1 MKYKLADIATIVMG
15 GTPSTSNPDYW
26 NGDILWVTPKDLS
39 LLNGGKYIYATTSH
53 ISDYG
58 LKNSSAKIVPAGSI
72 ILSTRAPVGYLGIAK
87 FPMATNQGIKALIAN
102 EEIVINEYLYYL
114 LQTQTA
120 NLEARA
126 GGSTFRELTTESLK
140 NYEIDLPPMSVQHS
154 ITNIL
159 GSIDKKIEINKRKIA
174 KLEAIAVNYM
184 DYWYSNHTTFN
195 VKLENLVV
203 STKNAIVDGPFGTQ
217 MKIEDYVSF
226 GIPIIEMEY
235 LNGFTI
241 SAPIQHFITEEKY
254 NTVSR
259 STALSGDV
267 ILSKTGTLGLLGV
280 IPQHI
285 KRSIIVSRLAK
296 ITPDTDK
303 ISPYTLL
310 ILLKRLGKNG
320 YWEKQSAGS
329 TMPILNIE
337 IIKNAP
343 ILICSEMKELNSFI
357 DSVYQRINLLTKG
370 NNNLS
375 TQKNELLP
383 LLMNGQV
390 KVI

>member
-1 MKYKLADIATIVMG
+1 MK
-15 GTPSTSNPDYW
+15 
-26 NGDILWVTPKDLS
+26 
-39 LLNGGKYIYATTSH
+39 
-53 ISDYG
+53 
-58 LKNSSAKIVPAGSI
+58 
-72 ILSTRAPVGYLGIAK
+72 
-87 FPMATNQGIKALIAN
+87 
-102 EEIVINEYLYYL
+102 
-114 LQTQTA
+114 
-120 NLEARA
+120 
-126 GGSTFRELTTESLK
+126 
-140 NYEIDLPPMSVQHS
+140 
-154 ITNIL
+154 
-159 GSIDKKIEINKRKIA
+159 KIA